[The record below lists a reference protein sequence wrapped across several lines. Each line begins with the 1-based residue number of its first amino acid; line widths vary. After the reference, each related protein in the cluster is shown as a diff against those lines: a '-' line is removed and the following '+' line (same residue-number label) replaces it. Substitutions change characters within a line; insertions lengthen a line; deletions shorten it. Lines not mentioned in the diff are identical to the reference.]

1 MLNVNDDEFL
11 WSQKYRPKSLDDCV
25 LPPDMRAELKGFVGK
40 GDVINLLMYGA
51 AGVGKT
57 SVAKALMNDLNADFI
72 FINCSKDRNID
83 TLRNQISEY
92 ASSISF
98 GGGRKFVILDEADG
112 LSTITQPA
120 LKAFMEE
127 VSSNCGFILT
137 ANHVNKII
145 PPLRSRCLEMPFV
158 FNKDDRMGL
167 MKGSIIRILE
177 ILKNEKIPVDT
188 EAKQIVAAL
197 VKRGY
202 PDIRNILNLLQRYTV
217 SGKLDTGILTK
228 YSEMQISSLLD
239 FMKAKNFKEVRT
251 WVGENSDMDISTL
264 IGELYRDLSPK
275 LMPQTTPAMILIL
288 NKYDYQAAFVS
299 NRELNIMAML
309 TELMSEV
316 SFL

>member
-1 MLNVNDDEFL
+1 MINFNNDEFL
-11 WSQKYRPKSLDDCV
+11 WSQRYRPKTLDDCV
-25 LPPDMRAELKGFVGK
+25 LPSDLKSELRGFVGK
-40 GDVINLLMYGA
+40 GDVVNLLMYGP

-57 SVAKALMNDLNADFI
+57 SVAKALMNELDADYI

-83 TLRNQISEY
+83 TLRNQIAEY
-92 ASSISF
+92 ASSVSF

-112 LSTITQPA
+112 LNPITQPA

-137 ANHVNKII
+137 ANHINKII
-145 PPLRSRCLEMPFV
+145 PPLRSRCLELPFI
-158 FNKDDRMGL
+158 FNKDDKHAL

-177 ILKNEKIPVDT
+177 ILKNENIPIDL
-188 EAKQIVAAL
+188 EAKQVVAAL

-228 YSEMQISSLLD
+228 YSEMQISTLID
-239 FMKAKNFKEVRT
+239 FLKTKNFKEVRA
-251 WVGENSDMDISTL
+251 WVSENSDMDIATL
-264 IGELYRDLSPK
+264 VSELDRELSPK
-275 LMPQTTPAMILIL
+275 LMPQSTPAMILVL

-299 NRELNIMAML
+299 NRELNIMAMM
-309 TELMSEV
+309 TELMAEV
-316 SFL
+316 AFL

>member
-1 MLNVNDDEFL
+1 MYVNNDEFL
-11 WSQKYRPKSLDDCV
+11 WSQKYRPNTLDDCI
-25 LPPDMRAELKGFVGK
+25 LPPDLRAELKGFVGK
-40 GDVINLLMYGA
+40 GDVINLLMYGT

-57 SVAKALMNDLNADFI
+57 TVAKALMNDLNADYI

-112 LSTITQPA
+112 LNTITQPA

-145 PPLRSRCLEMPFV
+145 PPLRSRCLEMPFI
-158 FNKDDRMGL
+158 FNADDKVAL
-167 MKGSIIRILE
+167 MRGAIIRIRDV
-177 ILKNEKIPVDT
+177 LKNEKIPVDAET
-188 EAKQIVAAL
+188 MQIIAAL

-217 SGKLDTGILTK
+217 SGKLDTGILSK
-228 YSEMQISSLLD
+228 YSDMQVSTLIESL
-239 FMKAKNFKEVRT
+239 KEKKFKDVRA

-264 IGELYRDLSPK
+264 VSELFRELSPK
-275 LMPQTTPAMILIL
+275 LMPQSTPAMVLIL
-288 NKYDYQAAFVS
+288 NKYDYQGAFVS

-309 TELMSEV
+309 TELMAEV